1 MAKQGKVT
9 RSTAL
14 AIKHALARRPAPMV
28 KPIIVK
34 PAAVVV
40 KKPKKHPRHH
50 GGGGRGLS
58 GFVSNDRI
66 GKVVGALAVGFLEK
80 QGLMQQLP
88 ALPLIGRKGTIAL
101 AAYMLGGKSKLA
113 NDICDAA
120 LILAAH
126 EFGSTGSITGVGGEY
141 VAGGVDYVAGF

>member
-1 MAKQGKVT
+1 MAKKT
-9 RSTAL
+9 ASRSTAL
-14 AIKHALARRPAPMV
+14 AIKHALARRPAPIV

-34 PAAVVV
+34 PAPV
-40 KKPKKHPRHH
+40 KVMKPKRHPKHH
-50 GGGGRGLS
+50 GRGRGMLG
-58 GFVSNDRI
+58 GFVSQDRI

-101 AAYMLGGKSKLA
+101 AAHFFGGGSKLA

-126 EFGSTGSITGVGGEY
+126 EFGSTGTVSGEY
-141 VAGGVDYVAGF
+141 VAGAGVDYVAGF